1 MYTYL
6 KTRILQ
12 LSWQEWCVI
21 VCVLI
26 GGFLRLY
33 NLENALFQGDQGRD
47 ALIVSRIFREKDLV
61 FIGPVTSIG
70 NMYLGPLYYYF
81 MLPFL
86 FFSFPSPIGPVYA
99 VALLS
104 TLLIF
109 CVYYFGKQ
117 LVGSTAALFAAIL
130 MTFSSTII
138 DFSRYSWNPNVAPF
152 AGFFL
157 LYTTFKAMKQ
167 PKYWI
172 WAAVSAAVLLQLH
185 YVTLIAC
192 AVAGLFWVWA
202 ALQSL
207 KKNHKKQF
215 LMATGG
221 ALLVLLI
228 SIVPLM
234 LFDAKHGWLNLQA
247 ASKILTSSENFGYA
261 SSFEK
266 YIQSLG
272 DVDNKVKL
280 LLSDLIFKNKDVIVW
295 NFTLMTTLVSLLL
308 FLLKKKKE
316 KYGKGLAFLLVNIG
330 ITSVGLALYK
340 HSIFDHYVL
349 FMLPAA
355 FLFLGWSLAQLW
367 KTQLWGKLWVC
378 VYVGYCV
385 SAQMQHYSFG
395 PAGPTFQQLS
405 ITAQAIQ
412 KEVEFQEPYALVLL
426 SESHDVLGMNYR
438 YFLSVDADKQPLE
451 PGDQTQPEKLVIINE
466 EKKTTAPQEVPITEI
481 TAFPSKYPKTILN
494 IPNGSDVYIFEKSDS
509 K

>member
-21 VCVLI
+21 SCVLI

-47 ALIVSRIFREKDLV
+47 ALIVSKIFREKDLV

-86 FFSFPSPIGPVYA
+86 FFTFPSPIGPVYA

-109 CVYYFGKQ
+109 CIYYFGKQ

-157 LYTTFKAMKQ
+157 LYTTFKAIKQ

-172 WAAVSAAVLLQLH
+172 WTAVSAAVLLQLH

-192 AVAGLFWVWA
+192 AAAGLFWVWA
-202 ALQSL
+202 AIQTL
-207 KKNHKKQF
+207 KKNQKKQF
-215 LMATGG
+215 LIATGG
-221 ALLVLLI
+221 ALLVFLI

-266 YIQSLG
+266 YTQSLG

-280 LLSDLIFKNKDVIVW
+280 LLSDLIFKNKDVFVW
-295 NFTLMTTLVSLLL
+295 NFTLMTTLMSLLL
-308 FLLKKKKE
+308 IKKKE

-330 ITSVGLALYK
+330 ITSLGLALYR

-367 KTQLWGKLWVC
+367 KTQLWGKIWASVFIGCC
-378 VYVGYCV
+378 VY
-385 SAQMQHYSFG
+385 AQVQHYSFG

-412 KEVEFQEPYALVLL
+412 KEVEPREPYALVLL

-438 YFLSVDADKQPLE
+438 YFLSVDADRQPLE
-451 PGDQTQPEKLVIINE
+451 PGYQVQPEKLIIINE
-466 EKKTTAPQEVPITEI
+466 EKKTDSPQDVPITEI
-481 TAFPSKYPKTILN
+481 MAFPSKIPRTVLN
-494 IPNGSDVYIFEKSDS
+494 IPNGADVYIFEKSDS